1 MRLNTLVR
9 NSIAHRC
16 AMASS
21 SSARGRPR
29 ILSDIETLDAVFYL
43 CRTGC
48 QWSALQETFW
58 CSRCAWKTIYHRFRI
73 WARLRIFDHV
83 FHDLAKKTLAESSD
97 MMVTDTSF
105 IKNIHGRRDQ
115 VLGRN
120 RTDRGRMATKL
131 SLLCNS
137 EGLPLHY
144 VLHCGNKADACLLR
158 HLLVD
163 AERFTGALAG
173 YTLVADKGYD
183 SQTCRSACH
192 ALGMSASIPRRR
204 ENDVPWTA
212 GRYVVERSFAL
223 IDQYRRLLLRFE
235 SKAYTLRAFLS
246 LACANLLAKHC

>member
-1 MRLNTLVR
+1 M
-9 NSIAHRC
+9 HRC
-16 AMASS
+16 AVALSS
-21 SSARGRPR
+21 STRGRPR
-29 ILSDIETLDAVFYL
+29 ILSDVETLDAIFYL

-48 QWSALQETFW
+48 QWSALQQTHW
-58 CSRCAWKTIYHRFRI
+58 CSRCAWKTIYHRFGV

-83 FHDLAKKTLAESSD
+83 FHDLAKKTLAASSD
-97 MMVTDTSF
+97 TLVTDTSF

-163 AERFTGALAG
+163 AERFLGTLAG
-173 YTLVADKGYD
+173 YTLMADKGYD
-183 SQTCRSACH
+183 SRTCRSACH
-192 ALGMSASIPRRR
+192 ALGIRASVPRRC

-235 SKAYTLRAFLS
+235 SKAHTLRAFHS
-246 LACANLLAKHC
+246 FACANHLDTRYNGHQENPDLPI

>member
-1 MRLNTLVR
+1 MRLNTLDR

-16 AMASS
+16 AVASIS
-21 SSARGRPR
+21 STRGRPR
-29 ILSDIETLDAVFYL
+29 ILSDVETLDAVFYV

-48 QWSALQETFW
+48 QWSALQETHW
-58 CSRCAWKTIYHRFRI
+58 CSRCAWKTIYHRFRV

-97 MMVTDTSF
+97 TLVTDTSF

-163 AERFTGALAG
+163 AERFTG
-173 YTLVADKGYD
+173 T
-183 SQTCRSACH
+183 
-192 ALGMSASIPRRR
+192 
-204 ENDVPWTA
+204 
-212 GRYVVERSFAL
+212 
-223 IDQYRRLLLRFE
+223 
-235 SKAYTLRAFLS
+235 
-246 LACANLLAKHC
+246 